1 MASQSLAQNKPLLNF
16 SHAPAILPHSM
27 GQVLSDPNCAS
38 FQSSALAREIYDVFT
53 FINQTCIFNATLSN
67 IRFLPSCSI
76 FFFHSFL
83 SSSSHPFFL
92 NKSIYQLRSLP
103 KFISLESFSKC
114 ICVCILFV
122 AQPCLTLLQ
131 PHGVQPTGLLCPLNL
146 PGKNTRVGCHFLL
159 QGIFPTQVS
168 NLSWQADSLPL
179 SCQGSPLYLL
189 SYLLLIVVAIDLSF

>member
-67 IRFLPSCSI
+67 IRFLPSCFI

-92 NKSIYQLRSLP
+92 NKSIYCL
-103 KFISLESFSKC
+103 FSC
-114 ICVCILFV
+114 SVL
-122 AQPCLTLLQ
+122 
-131 PHGVQPTGLLCPLNL
+131 
-146 PGKNTRVGCHFLL
+146 
-159 QGIFPTQVS
+159 S
-168 NLSWQADSLPL
+168 NSAAPWTAAHQAPL
-179 SCQGSPLYLL
+179 SMGFPRQEYWSG
-189 SYLLLIVVAIDLSF
+189 